1 MEHVAICQQG
11 PNNVSRFISEQ
22 TMQSSKVSIF
32 AILDCEEFLPKVPLF
47 DKTEAKTL
55 LEAVAPL
62 GGGGGGGGGSRLLL
76 PWFLALADEM
86 GV

>member
-1 MEHVAICQQG
+1 
-11 PNNVSRFISEQ
+11 
-22 TMQSSKVSIF
+22 MQSSKVSIF

-76 PWFLALADEM
+76 PWSES
-86 GV
+86 